1 MDDTPVNI
9 NVSINDTRPS
19 RSLGA
24 VADRRSGS
32 AGTAATRAVACPS
45 VERRATADEDGCFA
59 VWHALQAAACSILSR
74 PRMPRDIVRSATVG
88 GIGAMNGR
96 MSTDNG
102 GISAEAIDRK
112 LRSER
117 ILQAEG
123 VPFFAAL
130 PVIETKAEALK
141 RSKEEV
147 ALRTLCLLFV
157 AAKGEGLEEELV
169 ERLLETY
176 ELRPHLT
183 PKELAFVLDNSPS
196 QHDRIQFT
204 WRHEAAWTLLWALGF
219 VAQLGKPDQIC
230 DVEFA
235 AKTMAERT
243 TSEFIDDSEL
253 RPIADILD
261 QADLI
266 YRYHWA
272 VRNARTKGQQV
283 PAALDPGVTAER
295 HHALNWLIGYGQQ
308 TWDHVTTH
316 T

>member
-1 MDDTPVNI
+1 M
-9 NVSINDTRPS
+9 S
-19 RSLGA
+19 
-24 VADRRSGS
+24 
-32 AGTAATRAVACPS
+32 
-45 VERRATADEDGCFA
+45 
-59 VWHALQAAACSILSR
+59 
-74 PRMPRDIVRSATVG
+74 RDIVYLTRIG

-96 MSTDNG
+96 MSTENG
-102 GISAEAIDRK
+102 GISAEALDRK

-130 PVIETKAEALK
+130 PVIETTAEALK

-147 ALRTLCLLFV
+147 ALRALCLLLV
-157 AAKGEGLEEELV
+157 AAKGEGLEQELV
-169 ERLLETY
+169 ERVLEFH

-183 PKELAFVLDNSPS
+183 RKELAFVLDNSPS

-219 VAQLGKPDQIC
+219 VAQLGKPAQIC

-235 AKTMAERT
+235 ARTMTERT
-243 TSEFIDDSEL
+243 TSQFIEDSEL

-261 QADLI
+261 RADLI

-283 PAALDPGVTAER
+283 PAALDPGVTEER
-295 HHALNWLIGYGQQ
+295 HYALNWLIGYGQQ
-308 TWDHVTTH
+308 TWDHVTTD

>member
-1 MDDTPVNI
+1 MMPQ
-9 NVSINDTRPS
+9 SGM
-19 RSLGA
+19 RSKRQHARSCRGA
-24 VADRRSGS
+24 
-32 AGTAATRAVACPS
+32 
-45 VERRATADEDGCFA
+45 
-59 VWHALQAAACSILSR
+59 
-74 PRMPRDIVRSATVG
+74 RMSRDIVCLTSVG

-96 MSTDNG
+96 VSTENG
-102 GISAEAIDRK
+102 AISAEAIDRR

-130 PVIETKAEALK
+130 PVIETTAEALK

-157 AAKGEGLEEELV
+157 AAKGEGLDEELV
-169 ERLLETY
+169 ERILETY

-183 PKELAFVLDNSPS
+183 PKELSFVLDNSPS

-219 VAQLGKPDQIC
+219 VAQLGKPAQIC

-235 AKTMAERT
+235 AGTMAERT
-243 TSEFIDDSEL
+243 TSQFIEDSEL
-253 RPIADILD
+253 RPIAEILD

-272 VRNARTKGQQV
+272 VTNARIKGQQV
-283 PAALDPGVTAER
+283 PAALDPGVTQER
-295 HHALNWLIGYGQQ
+295 HYALNWLVGYSEQP
-308 TWDHVTTH
+308 WDQVTTD